1 MTVKIVINK
10 NWKITYSGM
19 RYCLGHDGVYVVYVS
34 ALQLFHRSQ
43 HKLNHYFENIPF
55 DKVTK
60 RLKVDISC
68 RLTSNSL
75 LTYTYLINLC
85 RNV

>member
-34 ALQLFHRSQ
+34 AVDYAVIPSVSTQVEQLF
-43 HKLNHYFENIPF
+43 
-55 DKVTK
+55 
-60 RLKVDISC
+60 
-68 RLTSNSL
+68 
-75 LTYTYLINLC
+75 
-85 RNV
+85 